1 VLSLWLL
8 LSFSSIN
15 LKWKGRDE
23 AETMSMMIETDLK
36 DVLNQLGQRFDRLEQ
51 KLDKIESDLTDL
63 KVDMAT
69 VKADLTT
76 VKEEVKDLRGSQR
89 AQIWA
94 LIGIIFTAV
103 VSAVIK
109 FGFFSNV

>member
-1 VLSLWLL
+1 
-8 LSFSSIN
+8 
-15 LKWKGRDE
+15 
-23 AETMSMMIETDLK
+23 MPMMIETDLK
-36 DVLNQLGQRFDRLEQ
+36 DILNKLDQRFDHLDQ

-94 LIGIIFTAV
+94 LIGIIFTVV

>member
-1 VLSLWLL
+1 
-8 LSFSSIN
+8 
-15 LKWKGRDE
+15 
-23 AETMSMMIETDLK
+23 
-36 DVLNQLGQRFDRLEQ
+36 
-51 KLDKIESDLTDL
+51 
-63 KVDMAT
+63 MAT

-109 FGFFSNV
+109 FGFFPNV

>member
-1 VLSLWLL
+1 
-8 LSFSSIN
+8 
-15 LKWKGRDE
+15 
-23 AETMSMMIETDLK
+23 
-36 DVLNQLGQRFDRLEQ
+36 
-51 KLDKIESDLTDL
+51 
-63 KVDMAT
+63 MAT

-103 VSAVIK
+103 ASAVIK
-109 FGFFSNV
+109 FGFFPNV

>member
-1 VLSLWLL
+1 
-8 LSFSSIN
+8 
-15 LKWKGRDE
+15 
-23 AETMSMMIETDLK
+23 MSVMIETELK
-36 DVLNQLGQRFDRLEQ
+36 DALNKLDQRFDRLDQ

-76 VKEEVKDLRGSQR
+76 VKEEVKELRGSQR

-103 VSAVIK
+103 VSAVIQ
-109 FGFFSNV
+109 FGFFFKV

>member
-1 VLSLWLL
+1 
-8 LSFSSIN
+8 
-15 LKWKGRDE
+15 
-23 AETMSMMIETDLK
+23 
-36 DVLNQLGQRFDRLEQ
+36 
-51 KLDKIESDLTDL
+51 
-63 KVDMAT
+63 MAT

-109 FGFFSNV
+109 FVFFSNV

>member
-1 VLSLWLL
+1 
-8 LSFSSIN
+8 
-15 LKWKGRDE
+15 
-23 AETMSMMIETDLK
+23 MSMMIETDLK
-36 DVLNQLGQRFDRLEQ
+36 DVLNKLDQRFDRLDE

-109 FGFFSNV
+109 FCFFSKV

>member
-1 VLSLWLL
+1 MPM
-8 LSFSSIN
+8 I
-15 LKWKGRDE
+15 
-23 AETMSMMIETDLK
+23 IETDLK
-36 DVLNQLGQRFDRLEQ
+36 DVLNRLDQRFDRLDQ
-51 KLDKIESDLTDL
+51 KLDKIEGDLTDL

-109 FGFFSNV
+109 FGFFSKV

>member
-1 VLSLWLL
+1 
-8 LSFSSIN
+8 
-15 LKWKGRDE
+15 
-23 AETMSMMIETDLK
+23 MSMMIETDLK

-103 VSAVIK
+103 VSVVIK

>member
-1 VLSLWLL
+1 
-8 LSFSSIN
+8 
-15 LKWKGRDE
+15 
-23 AETMSMMIETDLK
+23 MPMMIETDLK
-36 DVLNQLGQRFDRLEQ
+36 DVLNKLDQRFDRLDQ

-76 VKEEVKDLRGSQR
+76 VKEEVKDLRGSQL

-103 VSAVIK
+103 VSAIIK
-109 FGFFSNV
+109 FGFLSKV

>member
-1 VLSLWLL
+1 
-8 LSFSSIN
+8 
-15 LKWKGRDE
+15 
-23 AETMSMMIETDLK
+23 MPMMIESDLK
-36 DVLNQLGQRFDRLEQ
+36 DVLNRLDQRFDRLDQ

-63 KVDMAT
+63 KVDMTT

-76 VKEEVKDLRGSQR
+76 IKEEVKDLRGSQR

-103 VSAVIK
+103 VSPVVK

>member
-1 VLSLWLL
+1 
-8 LSFSSIN
+8 
-15 LKWKGRDE
+15 
-23 AETMSMMIETDLK
+23 MSVTIETELK
-36 DVLNQLGQRFDRLEQ
+36 DVLNKLDQR
-51 KLDKIESDLTDL
+51 LDKIETDLTDL

-69 VKADLTT
+69 VKVDLTT
-76 VKEEVKDLRGSQR
+76 VKEDVKELRGSQR

-109 FGFFSNV
+109 FGFFFKA

>member
-1 VLSLWLL
+1 
-8 LSFSSIN
+8 
-15 LKWKGRDE
+15 
-23 AETMSMMIETDLK
+23 MSMMIETDLK

-109 FGFFSNV
+109 FSFFLNV

>member
-1 VLSLWLL
+1 MPM
-8 LSFSSIN
+8 I
-15 LKWKGRDE
+15 
-23 AETMSMMIETDLK
+23 IETDLK
-36 DVLNQLGQRFDRLEQ
+36 DVLNRLDQRFDRLDQ

-109 FGFFSNV
+109 GSDSIVVVV

>member
-1 VLSLWLL
+1 
-8 LSFSSIN
+8 
-15 LKWKGRDE
+15 
-23 AETMSMMIETDLK
+23 
-36 DVLNQLGQRFDRLEQ
+36 
-51 KLDKIESDLTDL
+51 
-63 KVDMAT
+63 MAT

-103 VSAVIK
+103 VSVVIK

>member
-1 VLSLWLL
+1 
-8 LSFSSIN
+8 
-15 LKWKGRDE
+15 
-23 AETMSMMIETDLK
+23 MPMMIETDLK
-36 DVLNQLGQRFDRLEQ
+36 DVLNKLDQRFDRLDQ
-51 KLDKIESDLTDL
+51 KLDKIDSDLTDL

-109 FGFFSNV
+109 FGFFPNV

>member
-1 VLSLWLL
+1 
-8 LSFSSIN
+8 
-15 LKWKGRDE
+15 
-23 AETMSMMIETDLK
+23 MPMMIETELK
-36 DVLNQLGQRFDRLEQ
+36 DVLNKLDQRFDRLEQ

-109 FGFFSNV
+109 FVFFYNA

>member
-1 VLSLWLL
+1 
-8 LSFSSIN
+8 
-15 LKWKGRDE
+15 
-23 AETMSMMIETDLK
+23 MPMMIETDLK
-36 DVLNQLGQRFDRLEQ
+36 DVLNKLDQRFDRLDQ

-109 FGFFSNV
+109 FGFFSNRPLAKVF

>member
-1 VLSLWLL
+1 
-8 LSFSSIN
+8 
-15 LKWKGRDE
+15 
-23 AETMSMMIETDLK
+23 MPMMIETDLK
-36 DVLNQLGQRFDRLEQ
+36 DVLNKLDQRFDRLDQ
-51 KLDKIESDLTDL
+51 KLDKIDSDLTDL

-103 VSAVIK
+103 VSSVIK
-109 FGFFSNV
+109 FGFFLMLKQGQYYEQKNNYFRSVCCLFTMSS